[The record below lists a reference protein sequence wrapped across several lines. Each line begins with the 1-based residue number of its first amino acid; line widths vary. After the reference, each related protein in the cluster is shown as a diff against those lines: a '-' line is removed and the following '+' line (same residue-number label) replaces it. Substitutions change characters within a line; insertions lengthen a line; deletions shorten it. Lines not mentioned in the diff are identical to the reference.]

1 MTTLVE
7 MPLRKYP
14 ISINAF
20 IKEANAAL
28 TTRLMSMMA
37 MVGLDSWQKYF
48 DDSLAKVA
56 IALIIDLELTG
67 GERRGRASDDKTEIV
82 DTSAG
87 SIAFDPNILSCT

>member
-7 MPLRKYP
+7 VPFRKYS

-28 TTRLMSMMA
+28 TTRLTSMMA
-37 MVGLDSWQKYF
+37 MVGLDNWQKYF
-48 DDSLAKVA
+48 NDSLAKVA

-67 GERRGRASDDKTEIV
+67 GERRGRVSDDKTEVV

-87 SIAFDPNILSCT
+87 SIAFDPNILS